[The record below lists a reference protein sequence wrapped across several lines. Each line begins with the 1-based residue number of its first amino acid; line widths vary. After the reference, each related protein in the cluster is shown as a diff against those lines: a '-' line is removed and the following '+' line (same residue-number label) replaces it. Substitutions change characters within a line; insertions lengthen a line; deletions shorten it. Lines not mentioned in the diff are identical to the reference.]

1 MAVTIG
7 ALVGVGLSAYKA
19 YKSAKQKK
27 QAAEM
32 EARLRQ
38 PAYKVQNEY
47 LENKNLALQNAGQG
61 YTSAAKDYLTTEAER
76 GLSTGIGA
84 ISSSGG
90 SPNDIAKLYS
100 GYLRSIDQ
108 TAAQDSQIQLG
119 NIQRLMDANKEIAGQ
134 KTIGWSLNEDRPY
147 QTRRKELRQD
157 QQIADSNMWEGL
169 EGVVGGISAYGT
181 ARQNANMIPT
191 NNYGPNTE
199 RGNDYLASQ
208 PVDTISSQQPINR
221 VLRQRSSP
229 TVDTS
234 LNGPNGG
241 GGGYYPGA
249 NDWQNALNLDY
260 Q

>member
-1 MAVTIG
+1 MAVTVG

-27 QAAEM
+27 AAAEM

-76 GLSTGIGA
+76 GLGTGITA

-90 SPNDIAKLYS
+90 GPNDISKLYS
-100 GYLRSIDQ
+100 TYLRSIDQ

-119 NIQRLMDANKEIAGQ
+119 NIQRLMEANKEIAGQ
-134 KTIGWSLNEDRPY
+134 KSIGWSLNEDRPF

-157 QQIADSNMWEGL
+157 QMIADSNMWQGL
-169 EGVVGGISAYGT
+169 EGVAGSLSAYGT
-181 ARQNANMIPT
+181 GQLNSGMIPR
-191 NNYGPNTE
+191 NQRQPAEQNFFSN
-199 RGNDYLASQ
+199 A
-208 PVDTISSQQPINR
+208 PVDTVSSQQPVSQ
-221 VLRQRSSP
+221 VLRGRSSP
-229 TVDTS
+229 TVSADG
-234 LNGPNGG
+234 LNGPNSG